1 MRLLFAG
8 ATGLVGGHLL
18 NLVGRHDVTLVGR
31 RPVEAGVEQ
40 LIGPPEQWAD
50 LIAGREFDVA
60 ISTLG
65 TTIRQAGSQA
75 AFAAI
80 DRDAVETLAGSARRA
95 GARQFL
101 LVSSVGASPRA
112 TNFYLRTKGE
122 AEQAVSSL
130 GFDRV
135 DIFRPG
141 LLTGDRRG
149 PVRPVE
155 RMMIALS
162 PVTDLLTPAVLDQY
176 RSIPAR
182 TVAAAMAAM
191 IGQTEPGIHVHH
203 NREMLRDGGTIG

>member
-18 NLVGRHDVTLVGR
+18 KLLGRHDVTLVGR
-31 RPVEAGVEQ
+31 RQAETEHEQ
-40 LIGPPEQWAD
+40 LIGPPEKWAD
-50 LIAGREFDVA
+50 LVAGREFDVA

-80 DRDAVETLAGSARRA
+80 DRDAVEMLARAARNA
-95 GARQFL
+95 GAGQFL
-101 LVSSVGASPRA
+101 LVSSVGASYRA

-122 AEQAVSSL
+122 AEEAVRGL

-141 LLTGDRRG
+141 LLTGERQG

-155 RMMIALS
+155 RIMIALS
-162 PVTDLLTPAVLDQY
+162 PLTDLLTPAVLDQY

-182 TVAAAMAAM
+182 SVAAALAGA
-191 IGQTEPGIHVHH
+191 IGQAKRGTHVHH